1 MAVLQFVNPPGV
13 HDPAGRYSHAAVVT
27 GAARWVLISGQ
38 VGVRPDGTVPE
49 DSTAQCEQALANLLA
64 ILRSQGLGPEAIAK
78 LTVFLTDPADIPVWR
93 AARSAALGQAGPPAS
108 TLLVVAGLASPAY
121 KVEVEA
127 IACG

>member
-13 HDPAGRYSHAAVVT
+13 HDPAGRYSHAAVAT
-27 GAARWVLISGQ
+27 GVSRWVVLSGQ
-38 VGVRPDGTVPE
+38 VGTRPDGTVPA
-49 DSTAQCEQALANLLA
+49 DTKAQCEQALANLLT
-64 ILRSQGLGPEAIAK
+64 ILWSQNLGPESIAK

-108 TLLVVAGLASPAY
+108 TLLIVAGLASPQF

>member
-13 HDPAGRYSHAAVVT
+13 HDPAGRYSHVAVAT
-27 GAARWVLISGQ
+27 GASRWVVLSGQ
-38 VGVRPDGTVPE
+38 VGTRPDGTVPA
-49 DSTAQCEQALANLLA
+49 DAKGQCEQALANLLT
-64 ILRSQGLGPEAIAK
+64 ILWSQNLGPESIVK

-108 TLLVVAGLASPAY
+108 TLLIVAGLAAPHF